1 MVPES
6 AWVEF
11 DALVEAMPWGRSIYT
26 ILRADERLAVAAKV
40 AGTRRVEGTIEEVSV
55 NVGLNRAD
63 VLPESFIYAGKSLQ
77 RRVGIRPGD
86 VVRCR
91 LRPADP
97 DEVPIPE
104 DVRRALADAGR
115 LGTFEQRTSS
125 ERRRLLQPVD
135 DAATPATRQRRTA
148 ALVDALPPERPPISG

>member
-1 MVPES
+1 M
-6 AWVEF
+6 
-11 DALVEAMPWGRSIYT
+11 
-26 ILRADERLAVAAKV
+26 
-40 AGTRRVEGTIEEVSV
+40 AGTRRAEGTIDEVAV

-63 VLPESFIYAGKSLQ
+63 VLPTSFIYVGKSLQ
-77 RRVGIRPGD
+77 RRVGVTPGD

-115 LGTFEQRTSS
+115 LGAFERRTSS

-135 DAATPATRQRRTA
+135 DAATPSTRQRRTA
-148 ALVDALPPERPPISG
+148 ALLDSLPPDRPPPG

>member
-1 MVPES
+1 MVKES

-11 DALVEAMPWGRSIYT
+11 DALVEAMPWGRSVYT
-26 ILRADERLAVAAKV
+26 ILRADEGLAAAARG

-63 VLPESFIYAGKSLQ
+63 VIPDAFIYAGRSLQ
-77 RRVGIRPGD
+77 RRLGATPGD

-97 DEVPIPE
+97 DDVPVPD

-115 LGTFEQRTSS
+115 LDAFERRTPP
-125 ERRRLLQPVD
+125 ERRRLLQPVE

-148 ALVDALPPERPPISG
+148 ALLESLPSD